1 VSNTKN
7 LTITLNKEEYEDLEF
22 LVAYFQDQSIST
34 VTKSD
39 VVKFTLR
46 QMKRTVRQDLVNEYN
61 RMLNNAEKDD

>member
-7 LTITLNKEEYEDLEF
+7 LTITLNKEEYADLEF
-22 LVAYFQDQSIST
+22 LVEYFQDQSIST

-46 QMKRTVRQDLVNEYN
+46 QMKRTVQQDLVNEYN
-61 RMLNNAEKDD
+61 RMLNNAEKE